1 MTEADVRMSF
11 FDHLGELR
19 QRLLRAAMVIVVAC
33 CVSFLF
39 SQRLYDFIAFPLL
52 KLLPKDSALVFT
64 GLPDAFFMLLKLS
77 IAAGLY
83 ITLPYVLY
91 ELWKFIAPGLY
102 SHERQYAVPFLAFG
116 TCLFYAG
123 GVFAYL
129 VAFPVIFNFFL
140 GFQTSE
146 LKPMLSVR
154 DYVSLLLKLT
164 LTFGAVFETPVV
176 IVFLGLLRLLNS
188 GMLRRGRRYFI
199 VIAFII
205 GAILSPPDVFSQVL
219 MAIPLVALYE
229 VSIPVLAAI
238 ERRRDAAQAE
248 WERSL
253 TEPEE
258 HL

>member
-1 MTEADVRMSF
+1 MTDADARMSF
-11 FDHLGELR
+11 FDHVGELR
-19 QRLLRAAMVIVVAC
+19 QRLLRASIAVIVAS
-33 CVSFLF
+33 CVCGVF
-39 SQRLYDFIAFPLL
+39 SPQLYDFIANPLL

-83 ITLPYVLY
+83 ITLPYLLY
-91 ELWKFIAPGLY
+91 ELWRFIAPGLY
-102 SHERQYAVPFLAFG
+102 EHERRYALPFLACG
-116 TCLFYAG
+116 TGLFYAG
-123 GVFAYL
+123 GAFAYL

-140 GFQTSE
+140 GFQTPE

-176 IVFLGLLRLLNS
+176 IVFLGFLRLLNS

-219 MAIPLVALYE
+219 MAVPLVLLYE
-229 VSIPVLAAI
+229 VSIPVLAII

-248 WERSL
+248 WERTL
-253 TEPEE
+253 TEPEDHE
-258 HL
+258 